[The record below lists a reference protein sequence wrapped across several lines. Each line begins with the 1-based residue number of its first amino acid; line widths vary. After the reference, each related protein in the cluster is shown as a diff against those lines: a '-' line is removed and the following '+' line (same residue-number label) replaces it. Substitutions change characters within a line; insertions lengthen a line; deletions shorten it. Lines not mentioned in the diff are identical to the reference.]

1 MDLREHLRGE
11 YTRIAIRYSQ
21 VTGKQPPPLVADTA
35 DLQATIARML
45 DVLRGHRDAD
55 AGPAID
61 VEIAQAVVGAAGA
74 SVMVPL
80 LDAAGKHA
88 GMLTFALGP
97 NEPCVRALL
106 AELRVLAKKRLEQ
119 S

>member
-1 MDLREHLRGE
+1 VDLREHLTQE
-11 YTRIAIRYSQ
+11 YKRLAIRFAQ

-35 DLQATIARML
+35 ELQATCAKML

-55 AGPAID
+55 AGPATD

-74 SVMVPL
+74 SIMVPL
-80 LDAAGKHA
+80 LDAEGRHA